1 MSFEQLCR
9 DYLERA
15 WRHDPVR
22 TTRSGM
28 RGYDH
33 LWPDV
38 TRAGLEEDRRIVT
51 QLLERCEQQD
61 RAKLSPDEWV
71 DLECMRCDLQDAL
84 LAHDLAEWRRN
95 PTWYTG
101 QIATGIDLLC
111 NGTWD
116 ENDRREALVARL
128 NGVAALLELA
138 EHHLQPALVPS
149 LWVDIAKQSLGGVQA
164 VIRNGAARMSG
175 NDVAGDVGEA
185 ATRALAALDRYGRF
199 LETLA
204 KSASGDYAVGADVFT
219 RILRERH
226 RLDLTAEE
234 LHEWGMARVAEYE
247 AELLEAAARIDA
259 NRSWA
264 DILEDIKNDYPPA
277 DQWLEAFQEHMAT
290 SRQHVIDHDL
300 VTIPEGETC
309 RMIWTPEHM
318 WATYP
323 LGGMDVSAPYTD
335 DLESRFFVTP
345 NDTSK
350 PEAQQLEHHRDLNH
364 AFLRSI
370 ALHEVYPGHHL
381 QSVHAKQGQSLVRRW
396 QRSTTLI
403 EGWGLYTETLMHETG
418 YLDDPAVHLMYVK
431 NSLWRAVRVVIDVGL
446 HARGMSFDEAVAMLQ
461 EKLSMEHHMAAGEV
475 RRYTMTPTYQSS
487 YLLGRTAILTLR
499 EEYKRRRDDGFTL
512 REFHDRLLSYGNA
525 PITLIHE
532 AMLAD

>member
-1 MSFEQLCR
+1 MSFQQLCR

-33 LWPDV
+33 LWPDLTPV
-38 TRAGLEEDRRIVT
+38 GLDEDKRIVSR
-51 QLLERCEQQD
+51 LLERCEQQD
-61 RAKLSPDEWV
+61 RTGLSADELM

-111 NGTWD
+111 NGTWS
-116 ENDRREALVARL
+116 EADRREALVARL
-128 NGVAALLELA
+128 SGIPTWLELA
-138 EHHLQPALVPS
+138 ESHLQPDLVPP
-149 LWVDIAKQSLGGVQA
+149 LWVDIAKQALGGVKT
-164 VIRNGAARMSG
+164 VIQTGVERMAGAG
-175 NDVAGDVGEA
+175 AGDDVSEA
-185 ATRALAALDRYGRF
+185 AKPALEALDRYGRF
-199 LETLA
+199 LESLA
-204 KSASGDYAVGADVFT
+204 LSASGDYAVGADMFT

-226 RLDLTAEE
+226 RLNLTADE
-234 LHEWGMARVAEYE
+234 LYEWGLARVAEYE
-247 AELLEAAARIDA
+247 ADLLEAAARIDP
-259 NRSWA
+259 NRPWT

-277 DQWLEAFQEHMAT
+277 EKWLEAFQEHMAT
-290 SRQHVIDHDL
+290 SRQHLIDHDL
-300 VTIPEGETC
+300 ISIPEGESC

-318 WATYP
+318 RATHP

-370 ALHEVYPGHHL
+370 TLHEVYPGHHL

-418 YLDDPAVHLMYVK
+418 YLDEPEVHLMYVK

-461 EKLSMEHHMAAGEV
+461 DKLSMEHHMAAGEV

-487 YLLGRTAILTLR
+487 YLLGRTAILKLR
-499 EEYKRRRDDGFTL
+499 EEYKQRRGSEFTL

-532 AMLAD
+532 VMLGH